1 MQATA
6 ASARK
11 AARRARGPAPGAP
24 PMRLA
29 VASCVC
35 GAIGYIHAKGAP
47 WPLLWAA
54 VALSAVLGLS
64 IAALARDD
72 ARWTGMLAAVL
83 LATSPVLQNAWAL
96 PPGPASERVMLL
108 KTLVIVSGLL
118 LLGRLGDF
126 SPDTD
131 EPAQESTAP

>member
-1 MQATA
+1 MPATA

-11 AARRARGPAPGAP
+11 AARHARGQSPGAP
-24 PMRLA
+24 PTRLA
-29 VASCVC
+29 VATFVW

-47 WPLLWAA
+47 LPLLWIA

-72 ARWTGMLAAVL
+72 ARWAGMLAAVL

-118 LLGRLGDF
+118 LLGRLGDGPPDADDAPHGS
-126 SPDTD
+126 SP
-131 EPAQESTAP
+131 P